1 MMDALFT
8 QDVNGG
14 IDPNLYL
21 ISNLDQQPDP
31 SKFIF
36 FAGGRRIGSAG
47 NFVVITGKPKA
58 RKSAFAQ
65 AILSSAITGTE
76 ILGLGIR
83 MPVDHNQIVLVD
95 TEQDRNDI
103 AANLYRLKKQCGF
116 KSFKAVDN
124 LGVYSVSELEPEKL
138 ISFINTLFITR
149 KGIGLMIIDGLL
161 DLINDMN
168 DVKESRNLL
177 HQIKV
182 WAKNHNCLIITI
194 LHQSK
199 STGYSIGHLGSF
211 ADRKAQAVLQV
222 EKEKD
227 ENISTLSAQYMRSDK
242 HFEPISIIYNSHSE
256 AYEQV

>member
-36 FAGGRRIGSAG
+36 FANGRRIGSAG

-65 AILSSAITGTE
+65 AILSSAITGAE
-76 ILGLGIR
+76 IMGMGIR
-83 MPVDHNQIVLVD
+83 MPVDYNQIVLVD
-95 TEQDRNDI
+95 TEQDLNDI
-103 AANLYRLKKQCGF
+103 AANLYRLKKQCGI

-177 HQIKV
+177 HQIKL

-211 ADRKAQAVLQV
+211 ADRKAQAVLSV

-242 HFEPISIIYNSHSE
+242 HFNPISIIYNAHSE
-256 AYEQV
+256 AYEMI

>member
-1 MMDALFT
+1 MEALFT

-14 IDPNLYL
+14 IDPNLFL
-21 ISNLDQQPDP
+21 ITNLDQQPDQ
-31 SKFIF
+31 SKYIL
-36 FAGGRRIGSAG
+36 FAGGRRIGSTG

-65 AILSSAITGTE
+65 AILSAAITGSE
-76 ILGLGIR
+76 IMNIGVRL
-83 MPVDHNQIVLVD
+83 PPDHPYIALID

-103 AANLYRLKKQCGF
+103 AANLYRLKKQCGI
-116 KSFKAVDN
+116 KSFRGIDN
-124 LGVYSVSELEPEKL
+124 FGVYSVSELEPEKL
-138 ISFINTLFITR
+138 ISFINTLFHSK

-177 HQIKV
+177 HQIKL
-182 WAKNHNCLIITI
+182 WANNHGCLIITI

-211 ADRKAQAVLQV
+211 ADRKAQAVLSV

-242 HFEPISIIYNSHSE
+242 HFNPISIIYNANLE
-256 AYEQV
+256 TYETI